1 MEHPND
7 KVARASHS
15 VFMTF
20 MTMGKDSE
28 KNDEASLKEQLVFHY
43 MQRSLLVLY
52 SAKKYLNLKS
62 LRLIIW
68 NSFLCYCVM

>member
-28 KNDEASLKEQLVFHY
+28 ESDKASLKELLVFHY
-43 MQRSLLVLY
+43 MQRSLVVLH
-52 SAKKYLNLKS
+52 SAKNYLNPKS
-62 LRLIIW
+62 LGLIIW
-68 NSFLCYCVM
+68 NLFLCYCLM